1 MIDTGT
7 ALKLQ
12 ALLDGELSASEVSSA
27 TRLLEQNPEAR
38 QLYDQLQLTREML
51 RRCEPEHVVPETRAF
66 YWSRI
71 ERAIGSSMPRPEAR
85 RSGVWTGW
93 LRWMIPAGAAAA
105 LGLVLLQQNWVG
117 SDPDPVVLATDHQV
131 ETLLADTTS
140 ISFRSESA
148 GMTVFWVQSDQPNYL
163 GSGY

>member
-12 ALLDGELSASEVSSA
+12 ALLDGELSPAEAASAARV
-27 TRLLEQNPEAR
+27 LELNPEAR
-38 QLYDQLQLTREML
+38 HLYEELELTRAVV
-51 RRCEPEHVVPETRAF
+51 RRCEPEHVVPATREF

-71 ERAIGSSMPRPEAR
+71 ERGIDHAEPSSLTQ
-85 RSGVWTGW
+85 RSWVWAGW
-93 LRWMIPAGAAAA
+93 LRWMIPAGAAAVM
-105 LGLVLLQQNWVG
+105 GLVLLQQTWM
-117 SDPDPVVLATDHQV
+117 SPTPEPVVLATDHQV

-148 GMTVFWVQSDQPNYL
+148 GMTVVWVQSDRPNHF
-163 GSGY
+163 GSGF